1 MYRYTS
7 VSLQA
12 YWQAWLLKL
21 SIMKENTPCFSMLS
35 TDLWHCG
42 LCMIWISSNLTKT
55 RLEFNATHLEYCS
68 QAYTGIGEGGL
79 TCLTFTLPIQ
89 NLQSNFITKEIF
101 VNTQQIHCYVAS
113 SPSCSASPRCTFQS
127 PLITGIDSF
136 WRAPRITES
145 SGSFSILSLTSY
157 QDTIN
162 RKMYG
167 FVYKISNY

>member
-1 MYRYTS
+1 MFLNALNR
-7 VSLQA
+7 SLTLWPL
-12 YWQAWLLKL
+12 YDLNFLK
-21 SIMKENTPCFSMLS
+21 SDKNKVRIQCNTLGVLF
-35 TDLWHCG
+35 
-42 LCMIWISSNLTKT
+42 
-55 RLEFNATHLEYCS
+55 
-68 QAYTGIGEGGL
+68 TGIGEGGL

-167 FVYKISNY
+167 FFYKISNY